1 MLYEIANLKPIGT
14 LNNKYMLYK
23 DLSMGGEGVVY
34 LVKEKNSNNY
44 YAAKIDKENN
54 DFHNE
59 IDFIDVLRRK
69 GCQGIVNLIDSGEGE
84 IRLFKDNFRIT
95 KKFLILEL
103 AENRDIGDYIFILK
117 QGFEESFS
125 KVIFYKILKCIQS
138 IHQCEVC
145 HLDIK
150 LDNILFDDEFN
161 PKICDFGF
169 AMNYSP
175 KLEQKKG
182 TRCFLPPEIKEKVA
196 YDGYQA
202 DIFSLGMALISLTTG
217 KYRFY
222 QPDSKNKFYHY
233 IKNENKVEFWESFGE
248 KINKSLSDELKDICF
263 KMVSY
268 DPEKRPTIKN
278 IFEHPWIG
286 NMTDE
291 EMKKYENEIELKNA
305 LEYNRIKMIN
315 ILRRKKEKNIE
326 YEQKAYTKAFGDK
339 IEIFFNS
346 NAKAEFIEDIFFTN
360 FYINIIG
367 ESDPVNFMNLLCNY
381 IIKEFKKDD
390 CFLEADKN
398 NELKFD
404 LTFENDES
412 NMKVVLYQ
420 TSEGYVLRFLKKNMD
435 KIEFFDKYE
444 IIANLVEKI

>member
-1 MLYEIANLKPIGT
+1 
-14 LNNKYMLYK
+14 
-23 DLSMGGEGVVY
+23 
-34 LVKEKNSNNY
+34 
-44 YAAKIDKENN
+44 
-54 DFHNE
+54 
-59 IDFIDVLRRK
+59 
-69 GCQGIVNLIDSGEGE
+69 
-84 IRLFKDNFRIT
+84 
-95 KKFLILEL
+95 
-103 AENRDIGDYIFILK
+103 
-117 QGFEESFS
+117 
-125 KVIFYKILKCIQS
+125 
-138 IHQCEVC
+138 
-145 HLDIK
+145 
-150 LDNILFDDEFN
+150 
-161 PKICDFGF
+161 
-169 AMNYSP
+169 
-175 KLEQKKG
+175 
-182 TRCFLPPEIKEKVA
+182 
-196 YDGYQA
+196 
-202 DIFSLGMALISLTTG
+202 
-217 KYRFY
+217 
-222 QPDSKNKFYHY
+222 
-233 IKNENKVEFWESFGE
+233 
-248 KINKSLSDELKDICF
+248 
-263 KMVSY
+263 
-268 DPEKRPTIKN
+268 
-278 IFEHPWIG
+278 
-286 NMTDE
+286 MTDE

-381 IIKEFKKDD
+381 IIKEFKEDD